1 MTIREEITLEL
12 DGVGDLNLA
21 LCGTLGHVEDS
32 QEDKDRIW
40 VWSLGGW
47 LEDAVVEED

>member
-12 DGVGDLNLA
+12 DGVGDLILA

-32 QEDKDRIW
+32 QEDIKI
-40 VWSLGGW
+40 GFGFGH
-47 LEDAVVEED
+47 